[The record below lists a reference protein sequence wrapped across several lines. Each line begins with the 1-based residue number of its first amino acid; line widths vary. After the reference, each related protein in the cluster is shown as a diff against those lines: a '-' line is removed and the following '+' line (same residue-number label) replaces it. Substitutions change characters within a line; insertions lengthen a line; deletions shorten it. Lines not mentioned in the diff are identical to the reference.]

1 MLRQYITATT
11 TAAAASLLLASLVA
25 SLLALTTLSPA
36 FAQAKAA
43 CTADDFAAAV
53 DRSGASLRT
62 FNAEV
67 LPQIQ
72 DKIRQLGIKRGWN
85 EADSEEKALAALRD
99 ARTEQLD
106 TTAEDL
112 ITKIDM
118 LGRPP
123 ENAPPDC
130 QKLTQLEAAGLE
142 LLGVMKAKSNY
153 TLEKLDAAIAASGD
167 RKTAA
172 SKAPASPPT
181 AGSAPSAG
189 SAKPAARSALQSNE
203 HGAPPKPVAKAKARN
218 WAAQTSQQSP
228 HALEPLQVEPAVPT
242 MQPGAGV
249 AMLEPLPPEE
259 QGYDIDE
266 IREITRGFFGTIS
279 TELGSVIEYAFSNA
293 GRPSGYVLGTEG
305 GGAFLAGVR
314 YGSGTLYMRSGGSSK
329 IYWHGPSIGTDFGA
343 SGSRT
348 MFLIYRMHQPDDLYR
363 QFTGI
368 DGSAYLIGGVGIT
381 FLKGGQVMMAP
392 IRTGLGLRLGANIGY
407 IRFTPRPTWNPF

>member
-1 MLRQYITATT
+1 MLPRNLTAIAA
-11 TAAAASLLLASLVA
+11 TAAALLFSLAAPL
-25 SLLALTTLSPA
+25 PA
-36 FAQAKAA
+36 YAQQQTAA
-43 CTADDFAAAV
+43 ATCSADDFAAAV

-67 LPQIQ
+67 LPKIQ
-72 DKIRQLGIKRGWN
+72 DRVRQLRIKHGWS
-85 EADSEEKALAALRD
+85 ETDSEEKALGAIVRD
-99 ARTEQLD
+99 ARMERLD
-106 TTAEDL
+106 ADAEEM

-123 ENAPPDC
+123 ENAPLDC
-130 QKLTQLEAAGLE
+130 SKLTELEAAGLE
-142 LLGVMKAKSNY
+142 LLGVMKAKSSY
-153 TLEKLDAAIAASGD
+153 TLEKLDAAIASG
-167 RKTAA
+167 AA
-172 SKAPASPPT
+172 GDKKVAANKAPAASPAPAAPRATETPAATTAPT
-181 AGSAPSAG
+181 AE
-189 SAKPAARSALQSNE
+189 QD
-203 HGAPPKPVAKAKARN
+203 APPKPVAKSKAQN
-218 WAAQTSQQSP
+218 WAAQTTPQAP
-228 HALEPLQVEPAVPT
+228 HALDTLRVGPSVPT
-242 MQPGAGV
+242 MEPGAGL

-279 TELGSVIEYAFSNA
+279 TELGSVIEYAFSSA

-329 IYWHGPSIGTDFGA
+329 IHWHGPSIGTDFGA
-343 SGSRT
+343 AGSRT
-348 MFLIYRMHQPDDLYR
+348 MFLIYRVHQPDDLYR
-363 QFTGI
+363 HFTGI

-392 IRTGLGLRLGANIGY
+392 IRTGLGLRLGASIGY